1 MTQKITA
8 DRTTALRLLYS
19 VLVASALLPALLIG
33 YLVWVDRQTTFATAD
48 ERIARSLAVL
58 NEHALKVFQSVEL
71 ALQNV
76 NELIGDF
83 KDGEVAAREET
94 LHGKLQSLK
103 ATLKVQSVWALAADG
118 RPLVTSTRFPVP
130 PNVAFQDRDYF
141 LAHKQGNRGSFISQ
155 VLTPRITDEALFSMT
170 RPRRTAD
177 NSFGGVVGASLLPSD
192 FRAFYAQI
200 AGTSGI
206 YFAMIR
212 EDGTFLVRYPAIPQ
226 AAVAPQSP
234 FLDLARRGVEAGVG
248 TFPSQLD
255 GRERRLGWRKIQGYP
270 VFVLAGQEIGAIER
284 EWLAHIRWYLVFGLP
299 TQALVIGLV
308 GLSIHR
314 TRRLYAEAERR
325 VAAETALRQ
334 SQRME
339 AIGQLTGGVAH
350 DFNNLLMVMQ
360 GAVER
365 LRRLSTDPKSARPLE
380 MIATAVERAE
390 RLTNHLLAFSRQKT
404 HVMETVD
411 LRTHLSSIED
421 VLQRSL
427 RGDIRIELSVAREPC
442 IVLADL
448 DELELAVLNVA
459 VNARD
464 AMPQGGTLS
473 IDVRGRALH
482 GTDNPA
488 GLKGDFIAIRIA
500 DTGSG
505 IPADVLP
512 RVFEPFFTTKE
523 VGKGTGLG
531 LSQVYGFASQSGG
544 TITIDTEPGR
554 GTAVTILLP
563 RVEALAAPQPQA
575 KADDDAHPPGNATVL
590 VVEDN
595 QEVAEVCRSYL
606 QQLGYR
612 VVMADNAQ
620 AGLAI
625 VRGGAAIDLVLT
637 DIVMAG
643 EMNGIDLARQL
654 RSDHVKLPIILTTG
668 YSTDVSLASNEFP
681 LIRKPYSLAE
691 LRKRLDE
698 ALGRRG

>member
-1 MTQKITA
+1 
-8 DRTTALRLLYS
+8 
-19 VLVASALLPALLIG
+19 
-33 YLVWVDRQTTFATAD
+33 
-48 ERIARSLAVL
+48 
-58 NEHALKVFQSVEL
+58 
-71 ALQNV
+71 
-76 NELIGDF
+76 
-83 KDGEVAAREET
+83 
-94 LHGKLQSLK
+94 
-103 ATLKVQSVWALAADG
+103 
-118 RPLVTSTRFPVP
+118 
-130 PNVAFQDRDYF
+130 
-141 LAHKQGNRGSFISQ
+141 
-155 VLTPRITDEALFSMT
+155 
-170 RPRRTAD
+170 
-177 NSFGGVVGASLLPSD
+177 
-192 FRAFYAQI
+192 
-200 AGTSGI
+200 
-206 YFAMIR
+206 
-212 EDGTFLVRYPAIPQ
+212 
-226 AAVAPQSP
+226 
-234 FLDLARRGVEAGVG
+234 
-248 TFPSQLD
+248 
-255 GRERRLGWRKIQGYP
+255 
-270 VFVLAGQEIGAIER
+270 
-284 EWLAHIRWYLVFGLP
+284 
-299 TQALVIGLV
+299 
-308 GLSIHR
+308 
-314 TRRLYAEAERR
+314 
-325 VAAETALRQ
+325 
-334 SQRME
+334 
-339 AIGQLTGGVAH
+339 
-350 DFNNLLMVMQ
+350 
-360 GAVER
+360 
-365 LRRLSTDPKSARPLE
+365 

-448 DELELAVLNVA
+448 NELELAVLNVA

-473 IDVRGRALH
+473 IDVRRRALD
-482 GTDNPA
+482 GTDNPG

-563 RVEALAAPQPQA
+563 RVEALTAQQPQA
-575 KADDDAHPPGNATVL
+575 KADDDAHPPGDATVL

-595 QEVAEVCRSYL
+595 QEVAEVCQSYL
-606 QQLGYR
+606 HQLGYR

-637 DIVMAG
+637 DVVMAG

-654 RSDHVKLPIILTTG
+654 RSDHAKLPIILTTG
-668 YSTDVSLASNEFP
+668 YSTDVSLTSNEFP

-698 ALGRRG
+698 ALGRQGQSGEAD